1 MSKKVKK
8 KYKKIKVSHLF
19 SKVIVVYC
27 ILYISYAGIVS
38 LNGQRAGA
46 SMTEIFVAIAA
57 FFGGELLMT
66 LIRHIFGI
74 KKEEKTYEDSSEQ
87 QNL

>member
-8 KYKKIKVSHLF
+8 KYKKIKVPHLF

-46 SMTEIFVAIAA
+46 SMTEIFVAIAT
-57 FFGGELLMT
+57 FFGTELLMT

-74 KKEEKTYEDSSEQ
+74 KKEKTYEDSSEQ
-87 QNL
+87 QDL